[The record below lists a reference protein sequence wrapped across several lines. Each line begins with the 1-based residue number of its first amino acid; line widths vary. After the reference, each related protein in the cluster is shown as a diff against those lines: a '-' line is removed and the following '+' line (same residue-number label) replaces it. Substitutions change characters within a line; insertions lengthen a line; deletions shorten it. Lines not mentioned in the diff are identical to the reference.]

1 MPVGDRA
8 IPHRFARP
16 ESEPFAPVVRFL
28 VMAFPSVTSS
38 AGITRPIVKSLFVAS
53 CLLSIVS
60 WYTTQQGMALYLST
74 WFSLLASL
82 GIQTALVF
90 VAWLIGFTRTRRAL
104 LICVYVITA
113 VVSISFSYVSLYTWF
128 SARER
133 PMAVE
138 RKLYDR
144 LNDTADRTS
153 QVLASAIA
161 EGQKHVAA
169 LDEMT
174 AAEKANGYIS
184 RAEDSD
190 PYLARVREAVARE
203 ARTYSVN
210 YREGSGE
217 GLRYTAFDRYDK
229 LARQSLARI
238 QDSQRSLTDFRGRLK
253 PLDPTEQQL
262 REFRQVS
269 DAIPW
274 NDVAD
279 ALHTTSLE
287 RPAMPNYADFVDR
300 TASQQEDL
308 LVAFQELLTAPT
320 LRHGFSLALA
330 AFIDIVVF
338 LLAYAS
344 GPYFFGSA
352 EQRWFAAGATLDS
365 RDEQVF
371 VRDFLR
377 KLRADPNG
385 LTRVAAD
392 GLTPGELQV
401 CSLLVSKSL
410 ATTAESEGRVVY
422 LLGPE
427 IHEQMLESLS
437 APGLRLR
444 TAS

>member
-1 MPVGDRA
+1 
-8 IPHRFARP
+8 
-16 ESEPFAPVVRFL
+16 
-28 VMAFPSVTSS
+28 MAFQSVASS
-38 AGITRPIVKSLFVAS
+38 AGVTRPIVRSLFVAS

-60 WYTTQQGMALYLST
+60 WYTTQQGMALYLSA

-90 VAWLIGFTRTRRAL
+90 VAWLIGFTKSKRAL
-104 LICVYVITA
+104 LICVYAITA
-113 VVSISFSYVSLYTWF
+113 LVSISFSYVSLYTWF

-133 PMAVE
+133 PAAVE
-138 RKLYDR
+138 RKLYDK
-144 LNDTADRTS
+144 LNESADQTG
-153 QVLASAIA
+153 QVLASAVA
-161 EGQKHVAA
+161 EAQKHVAA

-174 AAEKANGYIS
+174 TAEKANGYIS

-190 PYLARVREAVARE
+190 PYLAHVREAVARE
-203 ARTYSVN
+203 ARTYSAT
-210 YREGSGE
+210 YREGAGE

-229 LARQSLARI
+229 LARQSLQRI
-238 QDSQRSLTDFRGRLK
+238 EASRQSLAEFRNRLK
-253 PLDPTEQQL
+253 PLDSTEQQL
-262 REFRQVS
+262 RDFRQVY
-269 DAIPW
+269 DAIAW
-274 NDVAD
+274 NDVED
-279 ALHTTSLE
+279 SLHTAHLG
-287 RPAMPNYADFVDR
+287 RPAMPNYADYVDK

-308 LVAFQELLTAPT
+308 LVAFQELFTAPT

-330 AFIDIVVF
+330 SFIDIVVF

-352 EQRWFAAGATLDS
+352 EQRWFAAGAALDS

-377 KLRADPNG
+377 KLRADPGG
-385 LTRVAAD
+385 LTRVHAE

-410 ATTAESEGRVVY
+410 AATAEGESGVVY

-427 IHEQMLESLS
+427 IHEQMLESLA

-444 TAS
+444 TSRA